1 MFAGVLNKG
10 LRGGLFLCIALVIS
24 FLIISL
30 LAIKEPESLFYP
42 DLFYNYFSS
51 KITSK
56 ILIVCINA
64 SLIVVAAYLVY
75 QICIEEEIVEKANVY
90 SLFLFLCINL
100 VCCHSVQIVSQFITN
115 CFYLYSV
122 FKLIGTYRK
131 ENVLGNLF
139 IASFWLSASAFI
151 TTLSISYFPLFLIGW
166 LVLRPFNLKEFT
178 TIIIGFLAPLFMFEC
193 VAYLTNF
200 NQWYFIFATKEF
212 FNSLKYPQMSE
223 YYYLLIIYLVILF
236 VISIIQLLLNGMG
249 NTVKK
254 QKVRGILLWSMFF
267 SLFNLFAGGSNSTS
281 ILIILSFPL
290 SVFVGDMLFAIKQ
303 KRITN
308 TLLGLLMLCMLVIVL
323 AKTNLL

>member
-1 MFAGVLNKG
+1 LFAGVLNKG
-10 LRGGLFLCIALVIS
+10 LRGGLFLCIALIIS
-24 FLIISL
+24 FLIASL

-51 KITSK
+51 KISSK
-56 ILIVCINA
+56 VLIVSINGL
-64 SLIVVAAYLVY
+64 LIVVAAYLVY
-75 QICIEEEIVEKANVY
+75 QISVEEELVDKTNIY

-100 VCCHSVQIVSQFITN
+100 VCCHSKQIVSQFITN
-115 CFYLYSV
+115 GFYLYSV
-122 FKLIGTYRK
+122 LRLIGTYRK
-131 ENVLGNLF
+131 DNVLSDLF
-139 IASFWLSASAFI
+139 VASFWLSASAFI
-151 TTLSISYFPLFLIGW
+151 TTLSIIYFPLFLIGW
-166 LVLRPFNLKEFT
+166 LVLRPFNLKELA
-178 TIIIGFLAPLFMFEC
+178 TIILGFLAPLFMFEC

-223 YYYLLIIYLVILF
+223 YYYAILALLSVLFSVSIIYL
-236 VISIIQLLLNGMG
+236 LLTGMG

-254 QKVRGILLWSMFF
+254 QKIRGILLWSMFF

-290 SVFVGDMLFAIKQ
+290 SVFIGDLLYSIKQ

-308 TLLGLLMLCMLVIVL
+308 TLLGLLILSMLVVIL
-323 AKTNLL
+323 AKTNVL

>member
-42 DLFYNYFSS
+42 DLFYNYFST
-51 KITSK
+51 KISNK
-56 ILIVCINA
+56 LLIVCLNA
-64 SLIVVAAYLVY
+64 LLIVVAAYLVY
-75 QICIEEEIVEKANVY
+75 QISIEEELVDKTNIY

-100 VCCHSVQIVSQFITN
+100 VCCHSMQIVSQFITN
-115 CFYLYSV
+115 TFYLYSV
-122 FKLIGTYRK
+122 LKLIGTYRK
-131 ENVLGNLF
+131 DNVLSDLF
-139 IASFWLSASAFI
+139 VASFWLSASAFI
-151 TTLSISYFPLFLIGW
+151 TTLSIIYFPLFFIGW
-166 LVLRPFNLKEFT
+166 LVLRPFNLKELS
-178 TIIIGFLAPLFMFEC
+178 TIILGFLTPLFMFEC
-193 VAYLTNF
+193 IAYLTDF
-200 NQWYFIFATKEF
+200 NQWYFVFATKEF

-223 YYYLLIIYLVILF
+223 YYYAMLILLVLLFLISLVY
-236 VISIIQLLLNGMG
+236 LLLNGMG

-290 SVFVGDMLFAIKQ
+290 SVFIGDLLFAIKQ

-308 TLLGLLMLCMLVIVL
+308 TLIGLLMLSMFLVVL
-323 AKTNLL
+323 AKLNAL

>member
-24 FLIISL
+24 FLIVSL
-30 LAIKEPESLFYP
+30 IAIKEPESLFYP

-51 KITSK
+51 KISSK
-56 ILIVCINA
+56 VLIVSINGL
-64 SLIVVAAYLVY
+64 LIVVAAYLVY
-75 QICIEEEIVEKANVY
+75 QISVEEELVDKTNIY

-100 VCCHSVQIVSQFITN
+100 VCCHSKQIVSQFITN
-115 CFYLYSV
+115 GFYLYSV
-122 FKLIGTYRK
+122 LRLIGTYRK
-131 ENVLGNLF
+131 DNVLSDLF
-139 IASFWLSASAFI
+139 VASFWLSASAFI
-151 TTLSISYFPLFLIGW
+151 TTLSIIYFPLFLIGW
-166 LVLRPFNLKEFT
+166 LVLRPFNLKELS
-178 TIIIGFLAPLFMFEC
+178 TIILGFLAPLFMFEC

-223 YYYLLIIYLVILF
+223 YYYALLAFLLVLFLVSIIYL
-236 VISIIQLLLNGMG
+236 LLTGMG

-254 QKVRGILLWSMFF
+254 QKVRDILLWSMFF

-290 SVFVGDMLFAIKQ
+290 SVFIGDLLYAIKQ

-308 TLLGLLMLCMLVIVL
+308 TLLGLLILSMLVVVL
-323 AKTNLL
+323 AKANVL